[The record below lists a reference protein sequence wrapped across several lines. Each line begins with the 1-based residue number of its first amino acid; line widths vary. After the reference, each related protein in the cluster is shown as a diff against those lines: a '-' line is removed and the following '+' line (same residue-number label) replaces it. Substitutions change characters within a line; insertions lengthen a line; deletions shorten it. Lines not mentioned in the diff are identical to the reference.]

1 MTNNASMRLLITLL
15 LLGVF
20 GFNGF
25 SQKHIKIFSI
35 KANGKTILYAE
46 SKEACPVSLVLNLK
60 LQNMAS
66 NNDADKV
73 YVIPTNANRFKLAE
87 LQVIK
92 RGVSGFTYRYKA
104 YFGDVTEQRYDD
116 NFEYD
121 LPFGKGLQFTVN
133 QGYNGSFSHKN
144 ENALDFDMPIGTEI
158 LAAREGIVVDIIDTN
173 IGACLDE
180 VCKTKANYVLIYH
193 ADGSFANYAH
203 IQYHGAKVAVGDTV
217 YKGEIIAFS
226 GNTGYTKG
234 PHLHF
239 VCFFP
244 QIDGRETLAT
254 KFKTGN
260 GNKSEYLNEGN
271 SYKRRY
277 N

>member
-1 MTNNASMRLLITLL
+1 MPSKPTMKLLITLL
-15 LLGVF
+15 LLGMF
-20 GFNGF
+20 ASNGF
-25 SQKHIKIFSI
+25 AQKQIKIISI

-46 SKEACPVSLVLNLK
+46 NKEACPVSLVLKLT
-60 LQNMAS
+60 LQNMVS
-66 NNDADKV
+66 NNGSDKV
-73 YVIPTNANRFKLAE
+73 YVIPTNATHYKLAE

-92 RGVSGFTYRYKA
+92 RGVSGFSYRYKA
-104 YFGDVTEQRYDD
+104 YFGDVNQQQNDD

-121 LPFGKGLQFTVN
+121 LPYKKGLQFTVN

-144 ENALDFDMPIGTEI
+144 ENALDFDMPIGTEV
-158 LAAREGIVVDIIDTN
+158 LAAREGIVVDIVDTN

-180 VCKTKANYVLIYH
+180 SCKTKANYVLLYH

-203 IQYHGAKVAVGDTV
+203 IQYHGAKVVVGDIV
-217 YKGEIIAFS
+217 NKGDVIAFS
-226 GNTGYTKG
+226 GNTGFTKG

-239 VCFFP
+239 VCFLP

-260 GNKSEYLNEGN
+260 GNKTEYLKEGN

>member
-1 MTNNASMRLLITLL
+1 MVSNNA
-15 LLGVF
+15 
-20 GFNGF
+20 
-25 SQKHIKIFSI
+25 
-35 KANGKTILYAE
+35 
-46 SKEACPVSLVLNLK
+46 
-60 LQNMAS
+60 
-66 NNDADKV
+66 ADKV
-73 YVIPTNANRFKLAE
+73 YVIPTNTTRFKLAE

-104 YFGDVTEQRYDD
+104 YFGDVTEQQNDD

-121 LPFGKGLQFTVN
+121 LPYQKGLQFTVN

-158 LAAREGIVVDIIDTN
+158 LAAREGIVVDIVDTN

-180 VCKTKANYVLIYH
+180 ACKAKANYVLIYH

-217 YKGEIIAFS
+217 NRGDIIAFS

-239 VCFFP
+239 VCFLP

-254 KFKTGN
+254 KFRTGN
-260 GNKSEYLNEGN
+260 GNKTEYLKEGN